1 MPGSSIAAPLHLRSQ
16 LDRSGFGEYY
26 SFLIAIFGVGA
37 GWLSLA
43 LTVKSA
49 GSEDDTTSS
58 EELAAV
64 LKRRCDKLGKCG
76 GFSTFATATPTT
88 YYYLTSAPAFSFLLN
103 VAHAT
108 RAARAGTPGESTF
121 RLPSLEGKGEAELR
135 LSLRRF
141 AEKAT
146 SAETKKDGPAQRQT
160 EIVRVAVQALALFAS
175 TDKTNATITDAFEF
189 IRAVPELDPAAVSP
203 GLKNA
208 VEGMLGALFAHN
220 GMIFQK
226 ELIANSRGPA
236 LQTVCKGMAA
246 KHKRLLT
253 LKEAES
259 KRTIDFGL
267 ASTQSAKAVGKTVK
281 DYAEEEL
288 RENGAMQDRRRMG
301 EMARKATTSKGASS
315 TRLPRP
321 PPPPGSPPNAEQGSA
336 KRAKTNRHQ
345 DEAQRGT
352 RTPTRKTRP
361 SRSCN
366 ARTNTTAINKSFQRK
381 RKQKT
386 QQPSDKRPKQRK
398 ALGTTNTKRAQ
409 SRPQSKASKVQ
420 TPTHKGKGKGPN
432 TAKDQSKQSTREEP
446 AEAITEPE
454 DDEDGD
460 IIKFNSKDMRL
471 EGKAA
476 QDIMDKICD
485 SAEQHWARNNIS
497 KLATALT
504 MRIDKVPAS
513 EG

>member
-1 MPGSSIAAPLHLRSQ
+1 M
-16 LDRSGFGEYY
+16 
-26 SFLIAIFGVGA
+26 V
-37 GWLSLA
+37 
-43 LTVKSA
+43 
-49 GSEDDTTSS
+49 
-58 EELAAV
+58 AV
-64 LKRRCDKLGKCG
+64 
-76 GFSTFATATPTT
+76 
-88 YYYLTSAPAFSFLLN
+88 LN

-121 RLPSLEGKGEAELR
+121 RLPSLDGKGEAELR

-146 SAETKKDGPAQRQT
+146 STEPRTKKDGPAQRQT

-175 TDKTNATITDAFEF
+175 TDKTNKAITEAFEF
-189 IRAVPELDPAAVSP
+189 IRAVPKLEPSVVST

-208 VEGMLGALFAHN
+208 VEGMVGALFAHN

-236 LQTVCKGMAA
+236 LQTVCKGMAT

-267 ASTQSAKAVGKTVK
+267 ASTQSAKAVGKTVR
-281 DYAEEEL
+281 DYAGEEL
-288 RENGAMQDRRRMG
+288 RVNGAMQDRRRAG
-301 EMARKATTSKGASS
+301 EMARKATTSKDASS
-315 TRLPRP
+315 TRP
-321 PPPPGSPPNAEQGSA
+321 PPPPGSPPPNA
-336 KRAKTNRHQ
+336 KRAKSNQHQ

-352 RTPTRKTRP
+352 RTTPRKTR
-361 SRSCN
+361 STRSSD
-366 ARTNTTAINKSFQRK
+366 ARTSTVVINKTFRRK
-381 RKQKT
+381 RKQQKG
-386 QQPSDKRPKQRK
+386 QQQDKRRK
-398 ALGTTNTKRAQ
+398 VLGTTLRAQ
-409 SRPQSKASKVQ
+409 SKRSNARSVK
-420 TPTHKGKGKGPN
+420 TPTGKGKDRN
-432 TAKDQSKQSTREEP
+432 KANDQSKQSTREEP
-446 AEAITEPE
+446 SEAGTEAE
-454 DDEDGD
+454 DDEDDD
-460 IIKFNSKDMRL
+460 IIKFNSKDMRR

-476 QDIMDKICD
+476 QDIMDKICR